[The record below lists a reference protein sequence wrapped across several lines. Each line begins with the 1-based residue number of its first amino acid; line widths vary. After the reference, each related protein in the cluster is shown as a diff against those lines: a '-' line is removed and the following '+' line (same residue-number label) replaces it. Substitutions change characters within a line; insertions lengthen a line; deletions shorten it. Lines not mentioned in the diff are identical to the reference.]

1 MKISLLLKK
10 LRPYTLLI
18 SIFLGLVTFICFHN
32 ISYLAPIKPI
42 ANSVYNTLPYLLFFI
57 LFFAFSKINFK
68 QMKPKRWHFYLAL
81 LQLVVSSIIVLIAVT
96 SNLENNIYLCGALVC
111 IITPTAASASV
122 IASKLGGCQ
131 SSLTTY
137 IIISNIAAAIEIPIL
152 FPIIRHVENT
162 HILLDF
168 FTILL
173 KVFPLII
180 LPLIASI
187 VVRFTFKKLQ
197 LLIINHTKDLGYY
210 LWAFVLVVLS
220 AKTTANI
227 VKEACSLNSLIWMG
241 GVGLLC
247 AILQLVI
254 GKIIGQFDG
263 QRVSAGQGLGQKNTL
278 FAIWIAMAYLGSTV
292 AIIPGTY
299 VLWQNLINAFQMY
312 LREKQV
318 MKCQKE
324 RIEPYQE

>member
-32 ISYLAPIKPI
+32 ISYLAPIKPV

-111 IITPTAASASV
+111 IITPTAASTSV

-152 FPIIRHVENT
+152 FPIIRHVEHT

-197 LLIINHTKDLGYY
+197 LLIIDHTKDLGYY

-324 RIEPYQE
+324 GVEPYQE